1 MSLSNHLDLL
11 ATAPD
16 GIKCL
21 RGLILELAV
30 RGKLVPQN
38 PDDEPASELLKR
50 IEVEKARL
58 VKEGKIR
65 KPKALEAVG
74 EDEQRPPFPGGDAT
88 ARNRI
93 SPPYPG
99 FNPRPPFP
107 GGDAQD
113 GSLRAL
119 VNVFQSAPPVSGRRC
134 SGKTTLGEQA
144 AVSIRAPRFREAMPW
159 RPLDNTGRP
168 RFQSAPPVSGRRCTA
183 NRPTNGAIRSFQSA
197 PPVSG
202 RRCSSSSPDS
212 RRLACFNP
220 RPPFPGGDALTVSGY
235 VRHIIVSIRAP
246 RFREAMPDPQID
258 HRRFLWFQSAP
269 PVSGR
274 RCPPHVGRS
283 LPSSKFQSAPPVS
296 GRRCLLVYWRWISW
310 RGFNPRPPFP
320 GGDAL

>member
-107 GGDAQD
+107 GGDAPSPATTESRGTKSPHCANLKIPGQKISYENHYHPETPCRSEVIATRESPWKCLITW
-113 GSLRAL
+113 GSRNFTESTEHQNQLHENSH
-119 VNVFQSAPPVSGRRC
+119 V
-134 SGKTTLGEQA
+134 LG
-144 AVSIRAPRFREAMPW
+144 PR
-159 RPLDNTGRP
+159 
-168 RFQSAPPVSGRRCTA
+168 
-183 NRPTNGAIRSFQSA
+183 
-197 PPVSG
+197 
-202 RRCSSSSPDS
+202 
-212 RRLACFNP
+212 NP
-220 RPPFPGGDALTVSGY
+220 
-235 VRHIIVSIRAP
+235 
-246 RFREAMPDPQID
+246 
-258 HRRFLWFQSAP
+258 
-269 PVSGR
+269 
-274 RCPPHVGRS
+274 
-283 LPSSKFQSAPPVS
+283 
-296 GRRCLLVYWRWISW
+296 
-310 RGFNPRPPFP
+310 
-320 GGDAL
+320 